1 MNESQTAIFNSKF
14 LLVLLFNI
22 QSNILLS
29 FTFEC
34 ISENVLKRDKIWQN
48 LLKSQNS
55 KKFFSLISIYFNW
68 EFLVSIYSKRLSF

>member
-29 FTFEC
+29 FTFES

>member
-29 FTFEC
+29 FTFES
-34 ISENVLKRDKIWQN
+34 ISENALKRDKI
-48 LLKSQNS
+48 
-55 KKFFSLISIYFNW
+55 
-68 EFLVSIYSKRLSF
+68 